1 MRFRE
6 EDAAKPVGSL
16 WGDAGEVEVKG
27 NMVTCTV
34 LEVSLTISNKAMSA
48 STGSS
53 QYRQTQEANQTRPTF
68 VFFTDNI
75 TKYDEAIISCLK

>member
-34 LEVSLTISNKAMSA
+34 LEVSLTMSNNAMQCRLPPEA
-48 STGSS
+48 LNTDRH
-53 QYRQTQEANQTRPTF
+53 QRQTKPDPRLCSLQTT
-68 VFFTDNI
+68 
-75 TKYDEAIISCLK
+75 